1 MRIILTSK
9 GDKNKARRDAV
20 RRKTAQYLM
29 KAEDLYNRHLANDT
43 VDDKRWS
50 VSVKLEILWLI
61 LAAPN

>member
-1 MRIILTSK
+1 
-9 GDKNKARRDAV
+9 
-20 RRKTAQYLM
+20 M